1 MDGWRIHPLDVVKK
15 ESMMSN
21 RMARWS
27 GLMAAS
33 LLALGAG
40 AVVAQ
45 PGPGGHGRGHGHGIT
60 IEQVLVQL
68 KGQLALDTSQQV
80 MWDNAVA
87 HTKAVREA
95 GRGGMEQVRNALAAE
110 LAKPEPDFA
119 AAAAVADSVRAN
131 QQAAR
136 NQVRD
141 EWLKLYATFTPT
153 QKAVV
158 RDAVKQ
164 RLERMDSFRA
174 KMKERKQARQGG

>member
-1 MDGWRIHPLDVVKK
+1 
-15 ESMMSN
+15 MSN

-45 PGPGGHGRGHGHGIT
+45 PGPGGHGRGPGHGIA
-60 IEQVLVQL
+60 IEHVLVQL
-68 KGQLALDTSQQV
+68 KGQLGLDTSQQV

-87 HTKAVREA
+87 QTKAVREA
-95 GRGGMEQVRNALAAE
+95 GRGSMDQVRSALAAE

-119 AAAAVADSVRAN
+119 AAAAVADSVQAN

-136 NQVRD
+136 KQVRD
-141 EWLKLYATFTPT
+141 EWLKLYATFTPA

-164 RLERMDSFRA
+164 RLERMESFRA
-174 KMKERKQARQGG
+174 KMKERMQSRMQGG

>member
-1 MDGWRIHPLDVVKK
+1 
-15 ESMMSN
+15 MMSK
-21 RMARWS
+21 RMSRWS

-45 PGPGGHGRGHGHGIT
+45 PGPGGHGRGPGHGIA

-68 KGQLALDTSQQV
+68 KGQLGLDTSQQV
-80 MWDNAVA
+80 MWDTAVA
-87 HTKAVREA
+87 HTKATREA
-95 GRGGMEQVRNALAAE
+95 GRGSMAQIRTALAAE

-119 AAAAVADSVRAN
+119 AVAAVSDSAQAN

-136 NQVRD
+136 KQVRD
-141 EWLKLYATFTPT
+141 EWLRLYATFTPA

-164 RLERMDSFRA
+164 RLERMESFRA
-174 KMKERKQARQGG
+174 KMKERMQSRQGG